1 VAGTRK
7 ENSVTSRFI
16 IQASIV
22 FTLACLSAPIAAAG
36 GWAPPGQA
44 GSFDG
49 RSPDTKDA
57 ALAAHRQGRILSA
70 TKIVAAWPPIN
81 AIGYDGRS
89 PDTKDAALAAHQNRG
104 TEITAGS
111 TQPLVAGSFDGRS
124 PDTKDAAYAAH
135 NPAATIVIASGGGF
149 DWTDAGIGAA
159 AGFGLAVML
168 AAGFALTRKDT
179 SIAAS

>member
-7 ENSVTSRFI
+7 EISVTSRVI
-16 IQASIV
+16 IQAGIV
-22 FTLACLSAPIAAAG
+22 FTLACLSAPVAAAG

-70 TKIVAAWPPIN
+70 TTIVSARPPLN
-81 AIGYDGRS
+81 AVGYDGRS
-89 PDTKDAALAAHQNRG
+89 PDTKDAALAAHQGRG
-104 TEITAGS
+104 TEITVGS
-111 TQPLVAGSFDGRS
+111 TQQQVAGSLDGRS

-135 NPAATIVIASGGGF
+135 NSAATIVIASGGGF

-168 AAGFALTRKDT
+168 AAGLAVARKDT
-179 SIAAS
+179 SVAAS